1 MAEKLQAI
9 VIKSNDRKEKDRNIL
24 LFSIEKGKVWCTLK
38 GVKSPKAKMKLAQ
51 NPFCFGEFVLEN
63 GKAGLIVTGFEA
75 IETFHEI
82 SEDIDKF
89 FSASAVLEVI
99 NSMNFS
105 SLEDNTAMFILLLK
119 TLKAICFSQAN
130 PVYVLNKFLLTL
142 FEENGFPLT
151 VEKCSCCGTKAF
163 EKLFINYS
171 VGELVCFACKT
182 FDCEEL
188 TQTSLSAMRILTN
201 TSLDKLHTIK
211 LAENSEM
218 ALLRVLGKNYER
230 RFDKKLKFI
239 GLLS

>member
-130 PVYVLNKFLLTL
+130 PVY
-142 FEENGFPLT
+142 EIGRA
-151 VEKCSCCGTKAF
+151 SCR
-163 EKLFINYS
+163 E
-171 VGELVCFACKT
+171 
-182 FDCEEL
+182 
-188 TQTSLSAMRILTN
+188 
-201 TSLDKLHTIK
+201 
-211 LAENSEM
+211 
-218 ALLRVLGKNYER
+218 RV
-230 RFDKKLKFI
+230 
-239 GLLS
+239 

>member
-1 MAEKLQAI
+1 MMK
-9 VIKSNDRKEKDRNIL
+9 IL
-24 LFSIEKGKVWCTLK
+24 ICLCW
-38 GVKSPKAKMKLAQ
+38 
-51 NPFCFGEFVLEN
+51 
-63 GKAGLIVTGFEA
+63 LI
-75 IETFHEI
+75 H
-82 SEDIDKF
+82 
-89 FSASAVLEVI
+89 VI
-99 NSMNFS
+99 NFHFLMKKG
-105 SLEDNTAMFILLLK
+105 LLLLK

-218 ALLRVLGKNYER
+218 ALLRVLVKNYER

>member
-51 NPFCFGEFVLEN
+51 NQFCFGEFMLEN
-63 GKAGLIVTGFEA
+63 GKSGLIVTGFEA

-99 NSMNFS
+99 NSMSFS
-105 SLEDNTAMFILLLK
+105 SQDDSSAMFILLLK
-119 TLKAICFSQAN
+119 TLKAICFSKAN
-130 PVYVLNKFLLTL
+130 PVYVLDKFLLKV
-142 FEENGFPLT
+142 FEGNGLPLA

-163 EKLFINYS
+163 ERVFVNYT
-171 VGELVCFACKT
+171 VGEIVCTACKT

-188 TQTSLSAMRILTN
+188 SSTTFSAMRILIN
-201 TSLDKLHTIK
+201 TEFDKLSTIK

-218 ALLRVLGKNYER
+218 ALLRVLVKNYER